1 MKESVFQQL
10 LQIGAHQQSIYFYWR
25 DAARAQCLDIHYL
38 RPAYELK
45 RQDPGASVC
54 PVNFWNTNG
63 PPGAKVVAKAIRITT
78 FLHIV
83 HLLKNGRMKLAEHAF
98 PIGVFIRPGK
108 EPVHQFYETIKY
120 GDIETDYAFEVGT
133 LNFDG
138 DFFAREQTR
147 AINL

>member
-1 MKESVFQQL
+1 
-10 LQIGAHQQSIYFYWR
+10 
-25 DAARAQCLDIHYL
+25 
-38 RPAYELK
+38 
-45 RQDPGASVC
+45 
-54 PVNFWNTNG
+54 
-63 PPGAKVVAKAIRITT
+63 PPGAEVVAKAIRITT

-147 AINL
+147 AINLAQRSRGDWFVIDFGVTLRERLSQFRFNARESFGGRKRRHAILKRRQLLYVGKRQQVSAR